1 MSLLPICGKI
11 FEHLICN
18 SLFEFF
24 IANELISSNQSG
36 FKPGDSCINQLLS
49 ITYEIYKSF
58 DDGYE
63 VKSVLLNISKALDKV
78 WYNGLFYKLKQN
90 GVSGDLLGLIIRL
103 PKSNI
108 KY

>member
-1 MSLLPICGKI
+1 MEC
-11 FEHLICN
+11 
-18 SLFEFF
+18 
-24 IANELISSNQSG
+24 
-36 FKPGDSCINQLLS
+36 
-49 ITYEIYKSF
+49 
-58 DDGYE
+58 E
-63 VKSVLLNISKALDKV
+63 VRGVLLDISKALDKV